1 LKEGFIRESTGGIIN
16 IKVKEYLCYHG
27 EEKKSYLFYFSSRF
41 IFKTTNIFPG
51 TDPILTLPIAD
62 IKPRQER
69 LPTGPKQTH
78 TLIRPG
84 PIEQCKNVNKRVE
97 MLG

>member
-1 LKEGFIRESTGGIIN
+1 M
-16 IKVKEYLCYHG
+16 
-27 EEKKSYLFYFSSRF
+27 
-41 IFKTTNIFPG
+41 
-51 TDPILTLPIAD
+51 DPILTFFPIAD

-78 TLIRPG
+78 ALIHLG
-84 PIEQCKNVNKRVE
+84 PIQQWKNNNKHVE